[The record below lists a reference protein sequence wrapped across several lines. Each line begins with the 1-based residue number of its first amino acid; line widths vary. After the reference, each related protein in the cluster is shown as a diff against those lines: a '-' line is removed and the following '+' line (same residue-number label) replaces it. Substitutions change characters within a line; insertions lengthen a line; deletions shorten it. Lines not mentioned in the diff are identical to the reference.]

1 MPQII
6 TDTAELSCN
15 QGTVITALKVTSQQF
30 AKINDKLQATEEDK
44 QANANILP
52 FKQCKLKPASSGYL
66 PCVPVPT
73 KWEQTAVK
81 DTINERKIAGKI
93 IVCPNSNGLED
104 TITHQIVNHRK
115 ELNVVL
121 VQVKTKPDGVIIF
134 NDDELV
140 NVRKYLSQGLINVTF
155 IDGDIMSINGR
166 EEKNLLN

>member
-1 MPQII
+1 MIDI
-6 TDTAELSCN
+6 KC
-15 QGTVITALKVTSQQF
+15 
-30 AKINDKLQATEEDK
+30 INDFVSQKEIIAYSYPPGTLSKTS
-44 QANANILP
+44 N
-52 FKQCKLKPASSGYL
+52 
-66 PCVPVPT
+66 
-73 KWEQTAVK
+73 EQK
-81 DTINERKIAGKI
+81 IERKIAGKI

-134 NDDELV
+134 NNNELM

>member
-66 PCVPVPT
+66 PCVPAPI
-73 KWEQTAVK
+73 KWEDAAEK
-81 DTINERKIAGKI
+81 DTIMGFYRNNDFNTDF
-93 IVCPNSNGLED
+93 CPESPAVIENLE
-104 TITHQIVNHRK
+104 V
-115 ELNVVL
+115 EAV
-121 VQVKTKPDGVIIF
+121 
-134 NDDELV
+134 
-140 NVRKYLSQGLINVTF
+140 
-155 IDGDIMSINGR
+155 
-166 EEKNLLN
+166 